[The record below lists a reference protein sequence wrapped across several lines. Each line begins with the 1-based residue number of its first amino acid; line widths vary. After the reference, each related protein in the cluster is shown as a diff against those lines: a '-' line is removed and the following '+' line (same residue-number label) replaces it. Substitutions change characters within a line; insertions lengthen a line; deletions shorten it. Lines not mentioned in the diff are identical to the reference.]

1 MTREDLQNYQ
11 AIRRERDQ
19 LKRQMALLEDAARYA
34 GGPKL
39 DGMPRSSSGV
49 GRPTEAAA
57 IPQAELWQ
65 HYKRKDAELAER
77 QLKVELAIDGLEP
90 LQRTILR
97 CHYIEGMRW
106 EIVSEVMNYSLRHV
120 MRIHENAMEQLGL

>member
-19 LKRQMALLEDAARYA
+19 LKGQMALLEDASRYA

-77 QLKVELAIDGLEP
+77 QLKVELAIDALEP